1 MKAQK
6 PAMGILQT
14 ADWPDAKSYL
24 VECECT
30 DPGHVHNVWVEKDKD
45 LDSISVTVYTKQT
58 STFWKVSR
66 WKMMWQLLTKGYV
79 ELESTILLGKQQAI
93 NYAETLK
100 SAVKDLEK

>member
-14 ADWPDAKSYL
+14 ANWQDAKSYL

-30 DPGHVHNVWVEKDKD
+30 DPNHAHNVWVEKDKD

-58 STFWKVSR
+58 SPFWKASR
-66 WKMMWQLLTKGYV
+66 WKLMWQLLTKGYV
-79 ELESTILLGKQQAI
+79 EVESTILFGKQQAI
-93 NYAETLK
+93 NYAETIK
-100 SAVKDLEK
+100 TAVKDLSK